1 MRHCQPILL
10 AIPLLLGMGCAQNA
24 ANTNAAAERD
34 KSMFD
39 TLINI
44 IDRSDEVL
52 AAKVTGSQPVTV
64 DGLKFVR
71 ASADVVEVF
80 KGQPPKTINYDVEF
94 ANKETPQTKEGKTY
108 ILFIKNNNGRRLLE
122 EMSNPVGVV
131 PEKQEKYFQLIRDY
145 VAVAPESAKDHRK
158 AHLLKVLDSGIPFF
172 VEDAA
177 KTALLIEDWTPAE
190 LEKIK
195 ILLAPNPPKP
205 MIEGNPRDNLVA
217 LLIGKGTA
225 TQALAQARMEFKHNN
240 PDAVYYGL
248 DRRKN
253 PDVDHLLAS
262 FLKDAEPSIRL
273 GALRVTGLLRKG
285 NILDQFEQQNKQTMD
300 ENTRSALAEARKL
313 VGRD

>member
-1 MRHCQPILL
+1 LL
-10 AIPLLLGMGCAQNA
+10 VVPLLLGIGCAQNA
-24 ANTNAAAERD
+24 ANTNTPAERD
-34 KSMFD
+34 NSMFD

-44 IDRSDEVL
+44 INRSDEVL

-64 DGLKFVR
+64 DGLKWVR

-80 KGQPPKTINYDVEF
+80 KGAQPPKTINYDVEF

-108 ILFIKNNNGRRLLE
+108 ILFIKKSNDRRLLE
-122 EMSNPVGVV
+122 EKSNPVGVV
-131 PEKQEKYFQLIRDY
+131 AEKQEKYFQLIRDY
-145 VAVAPESAKDHRK
+145 VAAASAKDHLK
-158 AHLLKVLDSGIPFF
+158 SHLLKVLDSGIPFF

-177 KTALLIEDWTPAE
+177 KNALLIEDWTPAE

-225 TQALAQARMEFKHNN
+225 TQALAQARMEFKHDN

-248 DRRKN
+248 SRRKN

-262 FLKDAEPSIRL
+262 FLKDPEPSIRL
-273 GALRVTGLLRKG
+273 GAVRVTGLLRKS
-285 NILDQFEQQNKQTMD
+285 NVLDQFEQQNKATMD
-300 ENTRSALAEARKL
+300 ESTRSALAEARKL